1 MLSAF
6 GTSPSSERS
15 KNKNKILERDF
26 TLSRLTPTTVYYR
39 LCFYSLKVKEKMSL
53 K

>member
-6 GTSPSSERS
+6 GTGPSSERS
-15 KNKNKILERDF
+15 KNKILERDF